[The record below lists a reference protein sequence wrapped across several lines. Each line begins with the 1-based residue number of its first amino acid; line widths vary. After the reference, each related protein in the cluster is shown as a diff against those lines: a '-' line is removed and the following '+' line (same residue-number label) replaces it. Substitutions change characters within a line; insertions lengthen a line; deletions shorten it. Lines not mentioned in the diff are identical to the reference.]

1 MRLRIAIPNQREHLA
16 ELLDAIER
24 GLAEHAVAAETR
36 GDLRLIAEE
45 VASNAMD
52 HGQDAGAHGTQ
63 LVVDIARSGDR
74 LLVEFRDSGRPFDP
88 LSVPSPDLDAG
99 ILDRPI
105 GGLGVHLVRSLA
117 ESVSYA
123 REEPYNIL
131 RVVMHAHRLQGASP

>member
-1 MRLRIAIPNQREHLA
+1 MRLRIAIPNQREHLS

-24 GLAEHAVAAETR
+24 GLAEHGVAAETR

-52 HGQDAGAHGTQ
+52 HGLDAGTHETQ
-63 LVVDIARSGDR
+63 LVVDIARTGDR
-74 LLVEFRDSGRPFDP
+74 LLVEFRDSGRPFDA
-88 LSVPSPDLDAG
+88 LSMPPPDLDAG

-117 ESVSYA
+117 ESVNYT
-123 REEPYNIL
+123 REGPYNVL
-131 RVVMHAHRLQGASP
+131 RVVMHAH